1 MNGYFPGVTGRSVAI
16 WMWLLATVARA
27 DGRTATDDLDRIAAL
42 VMHAEHDQAQS
53 ALESYLEQP
62 ALSAA
67 ERNRAL
73 ELMAVLRIA
82 ERNMEQAME
91 TLHVLFRR
99 DPGHVLS
106 DVDPSPL
113 LASVFANARRGVA
126 GTVDVALTHEPAS
139 VRHGSAYP
147 VPIAIGAGLDA
158 VHAVAVEYWLGDDVM
173 TARILLAPREDGTVT
188 GHIALPNHGAH
199 GVRYWVEALA
209 PSGAVL
215 ARVGAP
221 SAPLRAIVPASPTL
235 EPGWAHRATP
245 TWRPADRD
253 GPRVVRTWWF
263 WTLVGVAA
271 TSTAASIGLAATR

>member
-1 MNGYFPGVTGRSVAI
+1 VAI
-16 WMWLLATVARA
+16 WVWLLATVARA

-42 VMHAEHDQAQS
+42 VTHAEHDHAQA
-53 ALESYLEQP
+53 ALEHYLEQP

-67 ERNRAL
+67 DRNRAL

-82 ERNMEQAME
+82 ERDMEAAME

-106 DVDPSPL
+106 GVDPSPL

-126 GTVDVALTHEPAS
+126 RTVDVALSHEPAS
-139 VRHGSAYP
+139 GRHGSAYP
-147 VPIAIGAGLDA
+147 VPIAIGTGLDA

-173 TARILLAPREDGTVT
+173 TTRIVLTPSEDGTLT
-188 GHIALPNHGAH
+188 GQIALPNHGAH

-221 SAPLRAIVPASPTL
+221 SAPLRALVPASPTL
-235 EPGWAHRATP
+235 ESDWAHQTTS
-245 TWRPADRD
+245 TWRAADRD
-253 GPRVVRTWWF
+253 GPRVVRKWWF
-263 WTLVGVAA
+263 WTLVGIAA